1 VLTAHT
7 KAAEDT
13 RELGAALAAL
23 AKAGDLVL
31 LSGDLGSGKTTFAQ
45 GFGGGLGVQEPIV
58 SPTFTLVR
66 TYPGRIPLVHCDVY
80 RLDHLQ
86 EVIDL
91 GLAELL
97 DDGGVALI
105 EWGDMAAPSL
115 PADFLEVR
123 LDFGD
128 DAGLFGDDMDDE
140 RRLRFRIVGP
150 TWAPRQA
157 AINAALSRW
166 AE

>member
-1 VLTAHT
+1 VINART

-13 RELGAALAAL
+13 KELAAALAAL
-23 AKAGDLVL
+23 AKPGDLIL
-31 LSGDLGSGKTTFAQ
+31 LAGDLGSGKTTFAQ
-45 GFGGGLGVQEPIV
+45 GFGAGLGVEEPIV

-66 TYPGRIPLVHCDVY
+66 TYEGRLTLVHCDVY

-91 GLAELL
+91 GLAEQL

-105 EWGDMAAPSL
+105 EWGDVAAPSL

-123 LDFGD
+123 LDYGD
-128 DAGLFGDDMDDE
+128 SPDTDDE
-140 RRLRFRIVGP
+140 RSVRLRIVGP
-150 TWAPRQA
+150 SWAPRLA
-157 AINAALSRW
+157 AIKSALDRW
-166 AE
+166 ATP

>member
-1 VLTAHT
+1 MIKAHT

-13 RELGAALAAL
+13 KELAAALAAL
-23 AKAGDLVL
+23 AKPGDLIL
-31 LSGDLGSGKTTFAQ
+31 LAGDLGSGKTTFAQ
-45 GFGGGLGVQEPIV
+45 GFGAGLGVQEPIV

-66 TYPGRIPLVHCDVY
+66 TYAGRLPLVHCDVY

-91 GLAELL
+91 GLSELL

-105 EWGDMAAPSL
+105 EWGDMAAPTL

-123 LDFGD
+123 LDYAED
-128 DAGLFGDDMDDE
+128 DPVDDDE
-140 RRLRFRIVGP
+140 RLLQIRIVGP
-150 TWAPRQA
+150 TWAARTA
-157 AINAALSRW
+157 AITAAVGRW
-166 AE
+166 AQ

>member
-1 VLTAHT
+1 MIRAHT

-13 RELGAALAAL
+13 REIAASLATL
-23 AKAGDLVL
+23 AKAGDLIL
-31 LSGDLGSGKTTFAQ
+31 LAGDLGSGKTTFAQ
-45 GFGGGLGVQEPIV
+45 GFGAGLGVQEQIV

-66 TYPGRIPLVHCDVY
+66 TYAGRLTLVHCDVY

-91 GLAELL
+91 GLSELL

-105 EWGDMAAPSL
+105 EWGDMAAPTL

-123 LDFGD
+123 LDYGD
-128 DAGLFGDDMDDE
+128 TDAGADDDE
-140 RRLRFRIVGP
+140 RHLQLRIVGP
-150 TWAPRQA
+150 TWAPRTA
-157 AINAALSRW
+157 AIASALSRW
-166 AE
+166 VEG

>member
-1 VLTAHT
+1 MISART

-13 RELGAALAAL
+13 RELAAALAGL
-23 AKAGDLVL
+23 ARPGDLIL

-45 GFGGGLGVQEPIV
+45 GFGAGLGVQEPIV

-66 TYPGRIPLVHCDVY
+66 TYPGRIPFVHCDVY

-97 DDGGVALI
+97 DDGGVAVI
-105 EWGDMAAPSL
+105 EWGDMAAPTL
-115 PADFLEVR
+115 PADFLEAR
-123 LDFGD
+123 LEFGD
-128 DAGLFGDDMDDE
+128 DDEE
-140 RRLRFRIVGP
+140 RRLSFRIVGP

-157 AINAALSRW
+157 AVNAAVGRW
-166 AE
+166 ST